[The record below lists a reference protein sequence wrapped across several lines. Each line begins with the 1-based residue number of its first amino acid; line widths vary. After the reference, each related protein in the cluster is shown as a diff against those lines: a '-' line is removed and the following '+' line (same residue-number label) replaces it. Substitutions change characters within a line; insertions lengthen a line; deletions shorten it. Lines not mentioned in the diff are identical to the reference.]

1 MQVEETPGYILRV
14 SHDDWVDQIF
24 KIEKY
29 YSGIMRNWRIG
40 TPILLAKKTHLGD
53 SFLGYGITS
62 KVEMLW
68 EMSPEEE
75 HYCKENGWKVAIS
88 FKPLI
93 KFEEPLPIKN
103 TPLRD
108 DKRKGFF
115 LHGVRLPEDTVDTI
129 LETAEGL
136 SPPQ

>member
-1 MQVEETPGYILRV
+1 MQVEGRPGYILRV
-14 SHDDWVDQIF
+14 SHDDWVEQIF
-24 KIEKY
+24 EIKKY
-29 YSGIMRNWRIG
+29 YSGIIRNFRIG
-40 TPILLAKKTHLGD
+40 TPILFAKKTHVGD
-53 SFLGYGITS
+53 SFLGYGITQ

-93 KFEEPLPIKN
+93 KFENPLPIKM
-103 TPLRD
+103 TPLKD

-115 LHGVRLPEDTVDTI
+115 LHGALLSEDTVDSI
-129 LETAEGL
+129 LDTAEEL
-136 SPPQ
+136 ASA